1 MKTREDRISS
11 GLVKSFAELRFIF
24 TDSELVRMHSNIIHL
39 MDVSEQ
45 PGRWV
50 TMRQFILCV
59 PRQDE
64 VSSQISDDQEG
75 KCKRGFFCSQAAAEP
90 PRQKGPEKIR
100 GPPSYSQTLNTE
112 TNTTLSSVLR
122 LISAL

>member
-1 MKTREDRISS
+1 
-11 GLVKSFAELRFIF
+11 
-24 TDSELVRMHSNIIHL
+24 MHSNIIHL

-75 KCKRGFFCSQAAAEP
+75 KCKCGFFCSQAAAEP

-100 GPPSYSQTLNTE
+100 GPLSYSQTLNTE